1 MLALI
6 QQSGVMGYRANI
18 RWING
23 EVDQG
28 IKTPPTEL
36 LSTKTSSF
44 TTKDEIHTGISP
56 GSWINGNWIFLF
68 HDDSS
73 PVVRWTAP

>member
-44 TTKDEIHTGISP
+44 TTKDEIHTGIGP
-56 GSWINGNWIFLF
+56 GSWINGNWIFWVSGL
-68 HDDSS
+68 SGGRS
-73 PVVRWTAP
+73 LISV